1 MQCHQTIAT
10 WDILRGFIKEN
21 PTLFVMYIVL
31 LAFVP
36 LTDVGIPHMVGRVIK
51 NLNSKKDLYM
61 NFVIIIIF
69 ITLGQIG
76 HTISDSI
83 DIKILPRM
91 VQYIRELIVKHMFDT
106 QSSQL
111 QDIRSGDVSTKLI
124 KLPVAYYGFIDQWK
138 NSWMPELVIL
148 MVSNVY
154 LMMVQPVVGMISMSV
169 SLIIL
174 YYCYK
179 SVFTCENTS
188 RHRDKS
194 FNDTI
199 EETDEIL
206 RNLVSVINSNQQDA
220 ELDRLK
226 HLHESYESLTQE
238 TFKCAL
244 RPRYVYLPIVITLFA
259 IYMMYSYGKIEVK
272 KLQIGAF
279 VVVLLIVIQVITSLF
294 RILGSVKDAVFKW
307 GMLKYSME
315 IFNKCQHESKMAEM
329 AEMSKMDKVI
339 PMEGIVVAKL
349 SFGYDAVDGNKKM
362 VFEDFNLFIPPK
374 QCTMIEGKIGS
385 GKSTLLKLLNKYQQ
399 PTSGALYVNGIS
411 YGLLKANELHKIIGY
426 VPQSPSLFNRSI
438 YENIVY
444 GVEPKPSI
452 IEVES
457 WLRRLQVHELV
468 SDLPKGLDTLA
479 GKNGSNISGGQRQ
492 IVWFL
497 RILLE
502 DSPYIIL
509 DEPTSAMDSKTKAL
523 VYKLIHEVLRD
534 KTVVIVSHDAKLRE
548 FADSIVRL

>member
-1 MQCHQTIAT
+1 
-10 WDILRGFIKEN
+10 
-21 PTLFVMYIVL
+21 
-31 LAFVP
+31 
-36 LTDVGIPHMVGRVIK
+36 
-51 NLNSKKDLYM
+51 
-61 NFVIIIIF
+61 
-69 ITLGQIG
+69 
-76 HTISDSI
+76 
-83 DIKILPRM
+83 
-91 VQYIRELIVKHMFDT
+91 
-106 QSSQL
+106 
-111 QDIRSGDVSTKLI
+111 
-124 KLPVAYYGFIDQWK
+124 
-138 NSWMPELVIL
+138 
-148 MVSNVY
+148 
-154 LMMVQPVVGMISMSV
+154 
-169 SLIIL
+169 
-174 YYCYK
+174 
-179 SVFTCENTS
+179 
-188 RHRDKS
+188 
-194 FNDTI
+194 
-199 EETDEIL
+199 
-206 RNLVSVINSNQQDA
+206 
-220 ELDRLK
+220 
-226 HLHESYESLTQE
+226 
-238 TFKCAL
+238 
-244 RPRYVYLPIVITLFA
+244 
-259 IYMMYSYGKIEVK
+259 MMYSHGKIEVK

-315 IFNKCQHESKMAEM
+315 IFNKCQHESNIAEM
-329 AEMSKMDKVI
+329 SQMSKMDKVI
-339 PMEGIVVAKL
+339 PMEGIVVDKL

-374 QCTMIEGKIGS
+374 KCTMIEGKIGS

-399 PTSGALYVNGIS
+399 PSSGALYVNGIS